1 VYGSLVA
8 IVPPAVD
15 VGVLLAVSRSF
26 NPGSRVGDPLFI
38 GLVALEWAGLMILL
52 ARRRVAHGL
61 PSGLLSGVITLA
73 VLLVSCGVLGLI
85 TIFVGWAFAP
95 PDNS

>member
-1 VYGSLVA
+1 VYWLLTA
-8 IVPPAVD
+8 IVLPAID
-15 VGVLLAVSRSF
+15 VGVLLAVATLF
-26 NPGSRVGDPLFI
+26 NPGRTVGDPLFI
-38 GLVALEWAGLMILL
+38 GLAALEWAGLMILL

-61 PSGLLSGVITLA
+61 PSGLLWGVITLA